1 MRENVTSFAPAS
13 LCCEAKFSSKNCFR
27 KYFDLNRFDV
37 VRGTIIA
44 DSCVVLLMALVGTL
58 EIFTKVDAVLLMTCV
73 YHLI

>member
-1 MRENVTSFAPAS
+1 MRENVTNFAPAS

-44 DSCVVLLMALVGTL
+44 DSCVVLLMAL
-58 EIFTKVDAVLLMTCV
+58 KYLLKLMQFC
-73 YHLI
+73 L